1 MKRRFVLFTAQVYVL
16 LKKEMLQF
24 VRDKILLFI
33 VLFTFTANLIILG
46 KAFTLEVKN
55 VPTAVYDM
63 SKSYESRLLV
73 DGFRAS
79 GRFRF
84 IKEIDSL
91 KEGDRLLSKGEVS
104 LILAIPADFAM
115 NLRKGARAKVLLSTD
130 GTDSNQALIALSYAA
145 QITGTFIEET
155 LADRAPLLIPRMAKE
170 LIPQIEDKIRVRY
183 NANRIDERYLS
194 LMEMCRSA
202 FAICVILTAAS
213 VVREKEGG
221 TAAQLYVTPISKTTL
236 LIGKVTPVILIL
248 MVALLIGTLVNVA
261 FLHTPLRGSYLLFW
275 GLSVPFLL
283 FSVAIGLLLSD
294 YSRTLQQV
302 LLGAF
307 LVLMPIM
314 FISGSLVPIETMP
327 KVLQNLTYFFPLR
340 YYLEIATGV
349 FLRGV
354 GIESFWRDAL
364 IMTGLGILAFAVSV
378 WLFRKSLD

>member
-1 MKRRFVLFTAQVYVL
+1 MRRGFILFTAQVYVL
-16 LKKEMLQF
+16 IKKEMLQF
-24 VRDKILLFI
+24 VRDKILVFI

-63 SKSYESRLLV
+63 SKSYESRLLI

-104 LILAIPADFAM
+104 LIIAIPVDFAT

-145 QITGTFIEET
+145 QITGAYVEET
-155 LADRAPLLIPRMAKE
+155 LVERLPSLIPMMAKG
-170 LIPQIEDKIRVRY
+170 LIPQIEEKIRVRY

-194 LMEMCRSA
+194 LMEMCRAA

-236 LIGKVTPVILIL
+236 LIGKITPVIIIL

-261 FLHTPLRGSYLLFW
+261 FLGTPLRGNYLLFW

-327 KVLQNLTYFFPLR
+327 KALQHLTYFFPLR
-340 YYLEIATGV
+340 YYLEIAMGV

-354 GIESFWRDAL
+354 GIESFWKDAL
-364 IMTGLGILAFAVSV
+364 IMTGLGVLAFSVSV
-378 WLFRKSLD
+378 WLFKKSLD

>member
-1 MKRRFVLFTAQVYVL
+1 MKRRLVLFFEQVYVL

-24 VRDKILLFI
+24 LRDKILLFI
-33 VLFTFTANLIILG
+33 VLFTFTANIIILG

-55 VPTAVYDM
+55 VPTALYDM
-63 SKSYESRLLV
+63 SNSYESRLLV

-84 IKEIDSL
+84 VQKIDSF
-91 KEGDRLLSKGEVS
+91 KEGDWLLSKGEVS
-104 LILAIPADFAM
+104 LLIAIPADFAR
-115 NLRKGARAKVLLSTD
+115 NLRKGARAKVMLSAD

-145 QITGTFIEET
+145 EITGTFVTEM
-155 LADRAPLLIPRMAKE
+155 LADRLPMLTPASVRSLA
-170 LIPQIEDKIRVRY
+170 PQIEEKIRVRY

-194 LMEMCRSA
+194 LMEMCRAA

-213 VVREKEGG
+213 IVREKEAG

-236 LIGKVTPVILIL
+236 LIGKIVPVIAIL
-248 MVALLIGTLVNVA
+248 MVALLIGTLFNIA
-261 FLHTPLRGSYLLFW
+261 FLGTPLRGSYLVFW
-275 GLSVPFLL
+275 ALSVPFLL
-283 FSVAIGLLLSD
+283 FSVAIGLLLAD

-307 LVLMPIM
+307 LILMPIM

-327 KVLQNLTYFFPLR
+327 KVLQHLTYFFPLR
-340 YYLEIATGV
+340 YYLNIATGV

-354 GIESFWRDAL
+354 GIGSFWADAS
-364 IMTGLGILAFAVSV
+364 IMAGLGLLAFSVSV

>member
-1 MKRRFVLFTAQVYVL
+1 MKRRLVLFFEQVYVL

-24 VRDKILLFI
+24 LRDKILLFI
-33 VLFTFTANLIILG
+33 VLFTFTANIVILG

-55 VPTAVYDM
+55 VPTALYDM
-63 SKSYESRLLV
+63 SNSYESRLLV

-84 IKEIDSL
+84 VQKIDSF

-104 LILAIPADFAM
+104 LIIAIPADFAR
-115 NLRKGARAKVLLSTD
+115 NLRKGARAKVLLSAD

-145 QITGTFIEET
+145 EITGTFVTEM
-155 LADRAPLLIPRMAKE
+155 LADRLPMLTPASVRSLA
-170 LIPQIEDKIRVRY
+170 PQIEEKVRVRY

-194 LMEMCRSA
+194 LMEMCRAA
-202 FAICVILTAAS
+202 FAICVVLTAAS
-213 VVREKEGG
+213 IVREKEAG

-236 LIGKVTPVILIL
+236 LIGKIVPVIVIL
-248 MVALLIGTLVNVA
+248 MVALLIGTLFNIV
-261 FLHTPLRGSYLLFW
+261 FLDTPLRGSYLVFW
-275 GLSVPFLL
+275 ALSVPFLL
-283 FSVAIGLLLSD
+283 FSVAIGLLLAD

-307 LVLMPIM
+307 LILMPIM

-327 KVLQNLTYFFPLR
+327 KVLQHLTYFFPLR
-340 YYLEIATGV
+340 YYLNIATGV

-354 GIESFWRDAL
+354 GIGSFWADAS
-364 IMTGLGILAFAVSV
+364 IMAGLGLLAFSVSV

>member
-1 MKRRFVLFTAQVYVL
+1 MKRRLVLFFEQVYVL

-24 VRDKILLFI
+24 LRDKILLFI
-33 VLFTFTANLIILG
+33 VLFTFTANIVILG

-55 VPTAVYDM
+55 VPTALYDM
-63 SKSYESRLLV
+63 SNSYESRLLV

-84 IKEIDSL
+84 VQKIDSF

-104 LILAIPADFAM
+104 LIIAIPADFAR
-115 NLRKGARAKVLLSTD
+115 NLRKGARAKVLLSAD

-145 QITGTFIEET
+145 EITGTFVTEM
-155 LADRAPLLIPRMAKE
+155 LADRLPMLTPASVRSLA
-170 LIPQIEDKIRVRY
+170 PQIEEKVRVRY

-194 LMEMCRSA
+194 LMEMCRAA
-202 FAICVILTAAS
+202 FAICVVLTAAS
-213 VVREKEGG
+213 IVREKEAG

-236 LIGKVTPVILIL
+236 LIGKIVPVIVIL
-248 MVALLIGTLVNVA
+248 MVALLIGTLFNIV
-261 FLHTPLRGSYLLFW
+261 FLDTPLRGSYLVFW
-275 GLSVPFLL
+275 ALSVPFLL
-283 FSVAIGLLLSD
+283 FSVAIGLLLAD

-307 LVLMPIM
+307 LILMPIM

-327 KVLQNLTYFFPLR
+327 KVLQHLTYFFPLR
-340 YYLEIATGV
+340 YYLNIATGV

-354 GIESFWRDAL
+354 GIGSFWADAS
-364 IMTGLGILAFAVSV
+364 MMAGLGLLAFSVSV

>member
-1 MKRRFVLFTAQVYVL
+1 MKRRFILFTAQVYVL

-33 VLFTFTANLIILG
+33 VLFTFTANLIVLG

-104 LILAIPADFAM
+104 LILAIPADFAT

-194 LMEMCRSA
+194 LMEMCRAA

-236 LIGKVTPVILIL
+236 LIGKITPVILIL

-261 FLHTPLRGSYLLFW
+261 FLNTPLRGSYLLFW

-327 KVLQNLTYFFPLR
+327 KVLQHLTYLFPLR

-364 IMTGLGILAFAVSV
+364 IMTGLGIFAFGVSV